1 MHGPRAPPASEDRP
15 QLHVGTD
22 RAATVSAP
30 GEPEPRG
37 PADSDED
44 GQYSRIQGMIDAL
57 IKDAGS
63 ALNSKPRD
71 LRLSGRSGRTL
82 HAATP
87 GDSLLS
93 SGLDETLTLVG
104 DRSIEC
110 TPTATTAPKPRSAA
124 QRPTHNA
131 REIARHAQMPRPS
144 SARGASPTVAHSWR
158 QPPPRPSTRA
168 AWHWTKPRHD
178 PSEADAESDSDGGF
192 FGAPALTPQHS
203 RRPQSRRHRRLSS
216 GQFGDWHAATAQTY
230 GRRRADTGDSL
241 PSNSSETCV
250 SPGNRFSREFPPMS
264 LAPPYVDLDD
274 SRARTAENPHLF
286 PLHPHCG
293 SHYYG
298 GYNDTAPLGHHRS
311 VEGECL
317 HPEPPF
323 GRARSSTHGCDVSP
337 VAPEPASVDGCAPGP
352 PLGHPAGQHLGHGRT
367 EAAAATATRLSLDA
381 PESGSD
387 ARGRSLSVGRTAGPP
402 CGGDSG
408 LLSMVSLVYWTVLF
422 TLGVLMLDSFLCQTA
437 GKRVMGTVDRI
448 SHAGPADASQEDR
461 QADGDGAGNLAGAV
475 GRFVRWY
482 VESPEDSSGA
492 SGAGTQS
499 PRPSSLRVRKAA
511 AARGSFQHIE

>member
-1 MHGPRAPPASEDRP
+1 
-15 QLHVGTD
+15 
-22 RAATVSAP
+22 
-30 GEPEPRG
+30 
-37 PADSDED
+37 
-44 GQYSRIQGMIDAL
+44 
-57 IKDAGS
+57 
-63 ALNSKPRD
+63 
-71 LRLSGRSGRTL
+71 
-82 HAATP
+82 
-87 GDSLLS
+87 
-93 SGLDETLTLVG
+93 
-104 DRSIEC
+104 
-110 TPTATTAPKPRSAA
+110 
-124 QRPTHNA
+124 
-131 REIARHAQMPRPS
+131 
-144 SARGASPTVAHSWR
+144 AH
-158 QPPPRPSTRA
+158 
-168 AWHWTKPRHD
+168 
-178 PSEADAESDSDGGF
+178 
-192 FGAPALTPQHS
+192 
-203 RRPQSRRHRRLSS
+203 
-216 GQFGDWHAATAQTY
+216 
-230 GRRRADTGDSL
+230 TGDSL

-298 GYNDTAPLGHHRS
+298 AYNDTAPLGHHRS

-352 PLGHPAGQHLGHGRT
+352 PLGHPAGQHLGHGCT

-387 ARGRSLSVGRTAGPP
+387 ARSRSLSVGRTAGPP

-448 SHAGPADASQEDR
+448 NHAGPADASQEDR
-461 QADGDGAGNLAGAV
+461 QADGNGAGDLAGAV